1 MPAVLILHFSN
12 TEGPDVNDIQVPYFV
27 VDIPPSFDWNY
38 TTVPQKALQNR
49 TLSYPRGYVLGGST
63 STSELSHYVCPID
76 PPGVDADRPSR
87 LHVLHTRVIRRVR

>member
-1 MPAVLILHFSN
+1 MPAVLILRFSN

-49 TLSYPRGYVLGGST
+49 TLSYPRGHVLGGST
-63 STSELSHYVCPID
+63 STSELSLLFTID
-76 PPGVDADRPSR
+76 PPGVDADRYSR